1 MKQTLTTYQ
10 IAGLLMAD
18 ENASWTR
25 SAAYALAEYYQE
37 LEESAGEEIEF
48 DQVAIRCDWSFY
60 GTLEEAAENYSIPG
74 LENTGDEKERN
85 EAIKEWI
92 LDRGQLI
99 TIPDGSGFL
108 ISNF

>member
-18 ENASWTR
+18 ENASWSR

-37 LEESAGEEIEF
+37 LEESTGQEIEF
-48 DQVAIRCDWSFY
+48 DQVAIRCDWNHY
-60 GTLEEAAENYSIPG
+60 ETLDEIAEAYRIDVAG
-74 LENTGDEKERN
+74 LSKERADRLIIRYVV
-85 EAIKEWI
+85 E
-92 LDRGQLI
+92 RGQLI
-99 TIPDGSGFL
+99 VIPDGSGFL

>member
-18 ENASWTR
+18 ENANWTR
-25 SAAYALAEYYQE
+25 SAAYALAEYYE
-37 LEESAGEEIEF
+37 TLESNMKEEMEF
-48 DQVAIRCDWSFY
+48 DQVAIRCDWSY
-60 GTLEEAAENYSIPG
+60 YETLESIAESYSIPG

-85 EAIKEWI
+85 ETIKDWI
-92 LDRGQLI
+92 NDRGQLI
-99 TIPDGSGFL
+99 QLDDGSGFL

>member
-18 ENASWTR
+18 ENASWTS
-25 SAAYALAEYYQE
+25 SAAYALADYYQE
-37 LEESAGEEIEF
+37 LEESTGEEMEF
-48 DQVAIRCDWSFY
+48 DQVAIRCDWLY
-60 GTLEEAAENYSIPG
+60 YDTLEEAAESYSIPG
-74 LENTGDEKERN
+74 LENTGNEKERH

-92 LDRGQLI
+92 NDRGQLI
-99 TIPDGSGFL
+99 ELSDGSGFL

>member
-18 ENASWTR
+18 ENARWTR
-25 SAAYALAEYYQE
+25 SAAYALADYYQE
-37 LEESAGEEIEF
+37 LEESTGEEIEF
-48 DQVAIRCDWSFY
+48 CQVAIRCDWNHY
-60 GTLEEAAENYSIPG
+60 ETLAEIAEAYQIDVSGLSEERADRLVIRYVE
-74 LENTGDEKERN
+74 E
-85 EAIKEWI
+85 
-92 LDRGQLI
+92 RGQLI